1 MKRLKE
7 KLRIN
12 TFEVLWTMS
21 FFLKELYFYNLY
33 CMKCDK
39 AELDLNFIESLI
51 IGFMCEH
58 FRKHEGGRGGG
69 GDGET
74 SLDMTPPLL

>member
-1 MKRLKE
+1 
-7 KLRIN
+7 
-12 TFEVLWTMS
+12 
-21 FFLKELYFYNLY
+21 
-33 CMKCDK
+33 MKCDK